1 MDTRR
6 DLTISEAARIAGTTP
21 ETVRYYERFGV
32 LPPARRSANN
42 YRSYGEADVR
52 RLVFLRKGRD
62 LGFSL
67 DDLRKLL
74 AVSDDPNRD
83 CADVDRLTAAH
94 LEAVEN
100 KIADLQRLA
109 VELRHLGH
117 QCRGGRISDCR
128 IIEALSPAAGDGR
141 GR

>member
-1 MDTRR
+1 M
-6 DLTISEAARIAGTTP
+6 
-21 ETVRYYERFGV
+21 
-32 LPPARRSANN
+32 
-42 YRSYGEADVR
+42 R

-128 IIEALSPAAGDGR
+128 IIEALSPAAEDGR
-141 GR
+141 VK